1 MRDCEPRNFVQP
13 CLLLL
18 LAESPEH
25 GYGLL
30 DRLRL
35 LCGSDNDASGVYR
48 ALRNLEHQGLVCS
61 SWSTST
67 PGPARR
73 MYRLTP
79 QGSEAL
85 AESVDSLRVTRSAID
100 AVLSRHARVRA
111 AGPVV
116 RAAPIYRI

>member
-18 LAESPEH
+18 LAESPDH
-25 GYGLL
+25 GYGLI

-48 ALRNLEHQGLVCS
+48 ALRNLEHRGLVCS

-73 MYRLTP
+73 MYQLTTL
-79 QGSEAL
+79 GSEAL

-100 AVLSRHARVRA
+100 AVLSRHARIRA
-111 AGPVV
+111 AGPV
-116 RAAPIYRI
+116 AHATPIYRI